1 MTSQLSTI
9 ICVIFGVVS
18 WYYFNKYLE
27 TQKEFTNLHK
37 RLQTMNIDNQK
48 MKSRIKDL
56 QSYKNDVSKTF
67 QILDNELILINDHLR
82 NQQPIQA
89 TIQTSQSNIPSTIS
103 SSRIPITRVSSF
115 TSLHSGNNVSLLTP
129 ELLTSLFNMNSED
142 IYNNSLRFN
151 SQRPMQNN
159 DQTVQH
165 NIPVQQEP
173 ITVQQEPITVQQ
185 EPITVQQEPIT
196 IQQTNI
202 QQNVE
207 LKSYEN
213 KNFYN
218 SKVYDDKV
226 YDDKVYDDKVYDDKD
241 NEKGIEM
248 NIDRANRNMFYDISH
263 SGNSHSG
270 NSYDQYL
277 LNNNND

>member
-173 ITVQQEPITVQQ
+173 ITVQQEPIT
-185 EPITVQQEPIT
+185 